1 MWRKRVRV
9 MSKYTTELRYII
21 ESGYKLNALTS
32 YPIFDENYRSV
43 LNQYILNHFWMREIG
58 FETAGEFD
66 LYLGNTLNEIM
77 PYYNGM
83 FKMAMSEIDPLT
95 NYKYKETLDKSD
107 VGTTNSISNTSGN
120 SKSVESTPAD
130 GLVQMNEIENNVY
143 ASSATLNNNTVNA
156 IGTADSKTET
166 DYVKLV
172 SGYNGVSVGKLYDE
186 YRRYVVSVVR
196 LLMNDK
202 DLNQCFLGVY

>member
-1 MWRKRVRV
+1 

-130 GLVQMNEIENNVY
+130 GLVQMNETMCTLLLLRLTTIRLTLSVLQI
-143 ASSATLNNNTVNA
+143 ARPKRIMLSWSAV
-156 IGTADSKTET
+156 IMG
-166 DYVKLV
+166 
-172 SGYNGVSVGKLYDE
+172 SV
-186 YRRYVVSVVR
+186 
-196 LLMNDK
+196 
-202 DLNQCFLGVY
+202 

>member
-1 MWRKRVRV
+1 

-43 LNQYILNHFWMREIG
+43 LNQYFLNHFWMREIG
-58 FETAGEFD
+58 FETVGEFD

-107 VGTTNSISNTSGN
+107 VGTTSSNSNTSGN

-156 IGTADSKTET
+156 NGTVDSKTET

>member
-1 MWRKRVRV
+1 

-32 YPIFDENYRSV
+32 YPIFDENYRPV

-58 FETAGEFD
+58 FETVGEFD

-95 NYKYKETLDKSD
+95 NYKYKETLDKAD
-107 VGTTNSISNTSGN
+107 VGTTSSNSNTNGN

-156 IGTADSKTET
+156 NGTVDSKTET
-166 DYVKLV
+166 DYVKMV

>member
-1 MWRKRVRV
+1 

-58 FETAGEFD
+58 FETVGEFD

-107 VGTTNSISNTSGN
+107 VGTTSSNSNTNGK

-156 IGTADSKTET
+156 NGTVDSKTET

>member
-1 MWRKRVRV
+1 

-32 YPIFDENYRSV
+32 YPIFDENYRPV

-58 FETAGEFD
+58 FETVGEFD

-107 VGTTNSISNTSGN
+107 VGTTSSKSNTNGN

-156 IGTADSKTET
+156 NGTVDSKTET

>member
-1 MWRKRVRV
+1 

-32 YPIFDENYRSV
+32 YPIFDENYRPV

-58 FETAGEFD
+58 FETVGEFD

-107 VGTTNSISNTSGN
+107 VGTTSSNSNTNCN

-156 IGTADSKTET
+156 NGTVDSKTET

>member
-1 MWRKRVRV
+1 

-43 LNQYILNHFWMREIG
+43 LNQYFLNHFWMREIG
-58 FETAGEFD
+58 FETVGEFD

-107 VGTTNSISNTSGN
+107 VGITSSNSNTNGN
-120 SKSVESTPAD
+120 SKTVESTPAD
-130 GLVQMNEIENNVY
+130 GLVQMNEIEKNVY

-156 IGTADSKTET
+156 NGTVDSKTET
-166 DYVKLV
+166 DYVKMV

>member
-1 MWRKRVRV
+1 

-32 YPIFDENYRSV
+32 YPIFDENYRPV

-58 FETAGEFD
+58 FETVGEFD

-107 VGTTNSISNTSGN
+107 VGTTSSNSNTNGK

-156 IGTADSKTET
+156 NGTVDSKTET

>member
-1 MWRKRVRV
+1 

-21 ESGYKLNALTS
+21 ESGYKLNALNS
-32 YPIFDENYRSV
+32 YPIFDENYRPV

-58 FETAGEFD
+58 FETVGEFD

-107 VGTTNSISNTSGN
+107 VGTTSSNSNTNGS

-156 IGTADSKTET
+156 NGTVDSKTET

>member
-1 MWRKRVRV
+1 

-32 YPIFDENYRSV
+32 YPIFDENYRPV

-58 FETAGEFD
+58 FETVGEFD

-107 VGTTNSISNTSGN
+107 VGTTSSNSNTNGS

-143 ASSATLNNNTVNA
+143 ASSATINNNTVNA
-156 IGTADSKTET
+156 NGTVDSKTET

>member
-1 MWRKRVRV
+1 

-107 VGTTNSISNTSGN
+107 VGTTSSKSNTNGN

-143 ASSATLNNNTVNA
+143 ASSATLNSNTVNA
-156 IGTADSKTET
+156 NGTVDSKTET

>member
-1 MWRKRVRV
+1 

-32 YPIFDENYRSV
+32 YPIFDENYRPV

-58 FETAGEFD
+58 FETVGEFD

-107 VGTTNSISNTSGN
+107 VGTTSSNSNTNGN
-120 SKSVESTPAD
+120 SNSVESTPAD

-156 IGTADSKTET
+156 NGTVDSKTET
-166 DYVKLV
+166 DYVKMV

>member
-1 MWRKRVRV
+1 

-21 ESGYKLNALTS
+21 ESGYKLNALNS
-32 YPIFDENYRSV
+32 YPIFDENYRPV

-58 FETAGEFD
+58 FETVGEFD

-107 VGTTNSISNTSGN
+107 VGTTSSNSNTNGK

-156 IGTADSKTET
+156 NGTVDSKTET

>member
-1 MWRKRVRV
+1 

-32 YPIFDENYRSV
+32 YPIFDENYRPV

-58 FETAGEFD
+58 FETVGEFD

-107 VGTTNSISNTSGN
+107 VGTTSSSSNTNGN

-156 IGTADSKTET
+156 NGTVDSKTET

>member
-1 MWRKRVRV
+1 

-107 VGTTNSISNTSGN
+107 VGTTISNSNTNGN
-120 SKSVESTPAD
+120 SK
-130 GLVQMNEIENNVY
+130 
-143 ASSATLNNNTVNA
+143 
-156 IGTADSKTET
+156 
-166 DYVKLV
+166 
-172 SGYNGVSVGKLYDE
+172 
-186 YRRYVVSVVR
+186 R
-196 LLMNDK
+196 
-202 DLNQCFLGVY
+202 

>member
-1 MWRKRVRV
+1 

-107 VGTTNSISNTSGN
+107 VGTTKSNSNTNGN

-156 IGTADSKTET
+156 NGTVDSKTET

>member
-1 MWRKRVRV
+1 

-107 VGTTNSISNTSGN
+107 VGTTSSNSNTNSN

-156 IGTADSKTET
+156 NGTVDSKTET

>member
-1 MWRKRVRV
+1 

-95 NYKYKETLDKSD
+95 NYKETLDKSD
-107 VGTTNSISNTSGN
+107 VGTTSSNSNTIGN

-143 ASSATLNNNTVNA
+143 ASSATLNNNAVNA
-156 IGTADSKTET
+156 NGTVDSKTET

>member
-1 MWRKRVRV
+1 

-32 YPIFDENYRSV
+32 YPIFDENYRPV

-58 FETAGEFD
+58 FETVGEFD

-107 VGTTNSISNTSGN
+107 VGTTNSNSNTNGN

-156 IGTADSKTET
+156 NGTVDSKTET

>member
-1 MWRKRVRV
+1 
-9 MSKYTTELRYII
+9 MSKYTTELRYIV
-21 ESGYKLNALTS
+21 ESGYELKALKS

-107 VGTTNSISNTSGN
+107 VGTTSSSSNTNGN

-156 IGTADSKTET
+156 NGSVDSKTET

>member
-1 MWRKRVRV
+1 

-107 VGTTNSISNTSGN
+107 KGTTSSNSNTNGN

-156 IGTADSKTET
+156 NGTVDSKTET

-202 DLNQCFLGVY
+202 DLNQCFMGVY

>member
-1 MWRKRVRV
+1 

-107 VGTTNSISNTSGN
+107 AGITSSNSNTNGN

-130 GLVQMNEIENNVY
+130 GLVQMSEIENNVY

-156 IGTADSKTET
+156 NGTVDSKTET

>member
-1 MWRKRVRV
+1 

-32 YPIFDENYRSV
+32 YPIFDENYRPV

-58 FETAGEFD
+58 FETVGEFD

-107 VGTTNSISNTSGN
+107 VGTTSSNSNTNGN
-120 SKSVESTPAD
+120 SNLLKAP
-130 GLVQMNEIENNVY
+130 
-143 ASSATLNNNTVNA
+143 
-156 IGTADSKTET
+156 
-166 DYVKLV
+166 
-172 SGYNGVSVGKLYDE
+172 
-186 YRRYVVSVVR
+186 
-196 LLMNDK
+196 LLMV
-202 DLNQCFLGVY
+202 LCR